1 MEAFVCLPT
10 FMNDGLSNFA
20 PVDELKEAALVTNIQ
35 GQIPSDFPEGVYIRN
50 GPNPLFGGLKSTKSL
65 FGRSSPMWMEGEGML
80 HALYF
85 SKGIDGSW
93 TVVYN
98 NRHVETET
106 FKLEKKRNKPTFLP
120 IVEGDSLAVLSA
132 YLPNLR
138 PRPSLKLMASSGVR
152 WRLSHLQRISYWLT
166 EKLVEY
172 LRFGKPYK
180 NTSNT
185 NFFEHSGKFYSA
197 VESYL
202 PQEIDIFTL
211 EALGNWDVNGAW
223 NRPFTAHPKRAP
235 GTGELVTMGIQGT
248 KPFVEVGVISADGNK
263 LVHRVDLK
271 LDRCPLCHE
280 IGVTKRYNVFMDCPL
295 TVDIARLIH
304 GGQLVKYER
313 EGYAR
318 IGMMPRY
325 GDADSIQWFEAKPN
339 CTFHIII

>member
-1 MEAFVCLPT
+1 MHMEAFVCLPT

-50 GPNPLFGGLKSTKSL
+50 GLCRLVNAILSAGPNPLFGGLKSTKSL

-132 YLPNLR
+132 YLPNLVG
-138 PRPSLKLMASSGVR
+138 SLIQHCSFNSSV
-152 WRLSHLQRISYWLT
+152 L
-166 EKLVEY
+166 